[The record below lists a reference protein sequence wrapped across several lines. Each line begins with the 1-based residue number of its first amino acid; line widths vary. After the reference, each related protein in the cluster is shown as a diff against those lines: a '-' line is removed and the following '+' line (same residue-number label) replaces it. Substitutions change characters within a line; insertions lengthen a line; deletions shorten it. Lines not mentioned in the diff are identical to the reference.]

1 MSISC
6 ERYMSFINLPCGMG
20 VVFWLRIET
29 LGIAILALTA
39 LLIVSSQPVPDT
51 YEKRGKY

>member
-1 MSISC
+1 
-6 ERYMSFINLPCGMG
+6 MG

-39 LLIVSSQPVPDT
+39 LLIVSSQPVTDT
-51 YEKRGKY
+51 YEKKGKD